1 MLVNCGEAHA
11 ERRNRCSKRAPFSPR
26 VPALHTRFGAHH
38 CRSALGPQP
47 RVVAKRKISS
57 GRKVTCMTDREAAC
71 SCGQLRLTPKGD
83 PVRVSMCHCLEC
95 QRRTGSTF
103 GVQAWYSREQIR
115 PANGIAKQYVRR
127 ADSGRLV
134 TFSFCPNCGGTV
146 FWEAEHRPDLI
157 AVAVGMFADPA
168 FDRPAYSV
176 WEKRQHPWTV
186 AMGEQKI
193 EHLK

>member
-1 MLVNCGEAHA
+1 MRSVG
-11 ERRNRCSKRAPFSPR
+11 
-26 VPALHTRFGAHH
+26 TGA
-38 CRSALGPQP
+38 RSARHFPRAFLRYILASELTIVAVRLDPQP
-47 RVVAKRKISS
+47 RVEAKPKISS

-115 PANGIAKQYVRR
+115 PASGIAKQYVRK

-186 AMGEQKI
+186 ATGEQKI
-193 EHLK
+193 EHLE